1 MRFLVLSIPALLL
14 FYAPLPVLANGGFAE
29 GVTGGAG
36 GRQVTAATAE
46 EFRAFAGSEKP
57 LVISVT
63 GQLRTGTVNIRSNKT
78 IKGHGTKPSII
89 GTLFIGPG
97 TSNIIIRD
105 LHISNPTK
113 RKKAEGFD
121 GVTVR
126 GGKDIWITNC
136 TFRDCSDGAID
147 MSHGADRITVS
158 WCKFE
163 YSSSKLEHRLVML
176 IYGPPKKK
184 AKGRAHV
191 TLHHNWFAKNCHS
204 RMPAAKKARVHMYNN
219 FFDSK
224 GNNYATNARAESE
237 ILSENNFY
245 QSIRNPFFSEDKGRL
260 RDKGNVFKDC
270 SGKRSKGDD
279 KVFEPKY
286 SYKLDKTSD
295 VPDLVRAT
303 AGCRK

>member
-1 MRFLVLSIPALLL
+1 MRIFILSLTALL
-14 FYAPLPVLANGGFAE
+14 FHSFPLTSHANGGFAE
-29 GVTGGAG
+29 GVTGGGG
-36 GRQVTAATAE
+36 GREVTAATAE
-46 EFRAFAGSEKP
+46 QLRAFAGSEEP
-57 LVISVT
+57 LTISVN
-63 GQLRTGTVNIRSNKT
+63 GELRTGTIQIRSNKT
-78 IKGHGTKPSII
+78 IQGRGPKPSII
-89 GTLFIGPG
+89 GTLFVGSG
-97 TSNIIIRD
+97 VQNVIIRD

-121 GVTVR
+121 GITVR
-126 GGKDIWITNC
+126 GGKQIWITNC

-191 TLHHNWFAKNCHS
+191 TLHHNWFAQKCHS

-219 FFDSK
+219 FFDCK
-224 GNNYATNARAESE
+224 GNDYATNAREESE

-245 QSIRNPFFSEDKGRL
+245 QSIRNPFFSEDEGRL
-260 RDKGNVFKDC
+260 RGKGNIFVDC
-270 SGKRSKGDD
+270 TGKRSKGDD
-279 KVFEPKY
+279 KVFEPQY
-286 SYKLDKTSD
+286 SFKLDKTSD
-295 VPDLVRAT
+295 VPELIRSK
-303 AGCRK
+303 AGARL